1 MWLMYHIKFKDLLD
15 MYQQACGPFCVL
27 LLTGKRLKG
36 LSNMDFVY
44 AFQQRAF
51 WCLRVTCSIRRCMQK
66 LGHDIPRYVSKFRWS
81 ERDISHDNQFFI
93 GKKPSWKHF
102 EKNNS
107 NKILNYHKVGPQR
120 TQ

>member
-1 MWLMYHIKFKDLLD
+1 MYHIKFKDLLD

-51 WCLRVTCSIRRCMQK
+51 
-66 LGHDIPRYVSKFRWS
+66 
-81 ERDISHDNQFFI
+81 
-93 GKKPSWKHF
+93 
-102 EKNNS
+102 
-107 NKILNYHKVGPQR
+107 
-120 TQ
+120 